1 MVFVLYESREPN
13 FVCLDPVVA
22 WFQVLSGEIGDRA
35 AMKNKLF
42 NFITISVATSL
53 LLAPGHKAHTFAAEP
68 QANTK
73 ETQPLVD
80 NSGSRQDTNRE
91 QTQIQELTQESKVPK
106 NASSQPDHSVAG
118 TSQTSGSSQPSSVA
132 QSSQLT
138 NTVGGVF
145 ATFLFIGY
153 VVGGLQY
160 RKYRARRAA
169 TLLQQIET
177 LERIWRMKPQKR

>member
-1 MVFVLYESREPN
+1 
-13 FVCLDPVVA
+13 
-22 WFQVLSGEIGDRA
+22 
-35 AMKNKLF
+35 MKNKLI

-53 LLAPGHKAHTFAAEP
+53 LLVPGHKADTFAAEP
-68 QANTK
+68 QANVK

-80 NSGSRQDTNRE
+80 NPGSRQDTNRAG
-91 QTQIQELTQESKVPK
+91 TQNQELTQESQVPK
-106 NASSQPDHSVAG
+106 SASSQPDHPVAG
-118 TSQTSGSSQPSSVA
+118 TSETSSSNQPNSAS

-153 VVGGLQY
+153 VLGGLQY

-169 TLLQQIET
+169 TLLRQIET
-177 LERIWRMKPQKR
+177 LERIWRMKSQKR